1 MKQAT
6 FQIANKRNDTFQ
18 KPNAE
23 VEFKNIIDK
32 SEINNKNESDDKS
45 KYNDTESIVRDL
57 ENNLSKIIP
66 SNKPKKMVENIYYFN

>member
-23 VEFKNIIDK
+23 VECKNIINQ
-32 SEINNKNESDDKS
+32 SEINNNNESDDKS
-45 KYNDTESIVRDL
+45 KYNNTESIVTQL
-57 ENNLSKIIP
+57 ENKLTKIIS
-66 SNKPKKMVENIYYFN
+66 SNKPRKIVENIYYFD